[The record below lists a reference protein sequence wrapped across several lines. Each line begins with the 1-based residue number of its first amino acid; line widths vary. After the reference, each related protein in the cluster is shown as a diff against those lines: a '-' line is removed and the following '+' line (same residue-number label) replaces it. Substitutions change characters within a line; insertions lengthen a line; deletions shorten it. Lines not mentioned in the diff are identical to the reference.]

1 MEYSGDGR
9 GQCCRMTHVLIE
21 FCGSN
26 LGALLCLEG
35 PRKPLQKKGNLAW
48 VCVFQVKARGKG
60 LVSRRNSPYKVW
72 ETRKGL
78 LGVFEEAARF
88 RVA

>member
-1 MEYSGDGR
+1 M
-9 GQCCRMTHVLIE
+9 
-21 FCGSN
+21 
-26 LGALLCLEG
+26 
-35 PRKPLQKKGNLAW
+35 QKKGNLAW